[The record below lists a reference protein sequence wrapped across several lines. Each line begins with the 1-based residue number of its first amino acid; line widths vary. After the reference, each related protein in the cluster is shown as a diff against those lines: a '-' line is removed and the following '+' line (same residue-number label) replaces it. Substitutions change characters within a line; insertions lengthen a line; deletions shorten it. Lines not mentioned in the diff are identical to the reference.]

1 MLLQIFLK
9 LNVSCSILHN
19 RALHVAARKPDFP
32 VMVKLLKLGA
42 DPLMVNSEHRTP
54 LQLIA
59 IKVN

>member
-1 MLLQIFLK
+1 MLF
-9 LNVSCSILHN
+9 VHN